1 MAMTKVVIDPRK
13 LADLV
18 YRPIITEKATV
29 ALENNQYTFEVDPK
43 ADKPEIRAAIE
54 YLFDVKVTGI
64 STHNPPRKKKR
75 VGKYSGFKPGV
86 KRATVTLAEGNTIPL
101 FPEV

>member
-1 MAMTKVVIDPRK
+1 MTRAIDQRK

-18 YRPIITEKATV
+18 YRPIITEKATIS
-29 ALENNQYTFEVDPK
+29 LENNHYTFEVDPK

-54 YLFDVKVTGI
+54 YLFDVKVIGI

-75 VGKYSGFKPGV
+75 VGKYAGFKPQV
-86 KRATVTLAEGNTIPL
+86 KRAVVRLAEGDSIPL

>member
-1 MAMTKVVIDPRK
+1 MTKALDQRK

-18 YRPIITEKATV
+18 YRPIITEKATI

-54 YLFDVKVTGI
+54 YLFDVKVIGI
-64 STHNPPRKKKR
+64 STNNPPRKKKR
-75 VGKYSGFKPGV
+75 VGKFAGFKPQV
-86 KRATVTLAEGNTIPL
+86 KRAIVKLAEGDSIPL

>member
-1 MAMTKVVIDPRK
+1 MTKALDPRQ

-18 YRPIITEKATV
+18 YRPIITEKATIG
-29 ALENNQYTFEVDPK
+29 LENNQYTFEVDPR

-64 STHNPPRKKKR
+64 STHKPPRKKKR
-75 VGKYSGFKPGV
+75 VGKFIGFKPGV
-86 KRATVTLAEGNTIPL
+86 KRAVVTLAEGNTIPL